1 MKFFSEK
8 APSTQTNNQ
17 YYKAMTITLSGN
29 VLLAVMKWIAANYSA
44 SSALRADAYNS
55 LGDVMYSLLLVVGM
69 YVSMQPPDISHPQG
83 HKRFEPLIGLMISL
97 SIAIAGY
104 RALSG
109 SIEKIRFGAEPL
121 TEIFPIVV
129 LAVSASIKG
138 VMFLLIRRI
147 ADKINSPT
155 LRTTALDNIT
165 DTISSFTAILG
176 VLGARYLTPLA
187 DPIAGILVSIWIF
200 LAAYMALRENM
211 EFITGAGA
219 PEDRREEFAKV
230 IKSVPGV
237 LNVHQLFTE
246 YVGTK
251 YLLDVHINVDGKAT
265 LHDVHHIETVI
276 EKRLMELDDV
286 GRVYVHVEPPGY
298 D

>member
-1 MKFFSEK
+1 MKFISEK
-8 APSTQTNNQ
+8 APSTQTNSQ
-17 YYKAMTITLSGN
+17 YYKAMTITLVGN
-29 VLLAVMKWIAANYSA
+29 VLLAVMKWITANYSA

-97 SIAIAGY
+97 SITIAGY

-129 LAVSASIKG
+129 LAASASIKG

-147 ADKINSPT
+147 ANKINSPT

-200 LAAYMALRENM
+200 RAAYMALRENM
-211 EFITGAGA
+211 GFITGAGA
-219 PEDRREEFAKV
+219 PEDRREEFVKV

-251 YLLDVHINVDGKAT
+251 YLLDVHINVDGKTT
-265 LHDVHHIETVI
+265 LNDVHHIETMI

>member
-1 MKFFSEK
+1 MKYFSEK
-8 APSTQTNNQ
+8 AQSPQTNSH
-17 YYKAMTITLSGN
+17 YYKAMTITLAGN

-55 LGDVMYSLLLVVGM
+55 LGDVMYSLLLVIGM

-83 HKRFEPLIGLMISL
+83 HKRFEPLMGLMISL

-109 SIEKIRFGAEPL
+109 SIDKIRFGAEPL
-121 TEIFPIVV
+121 TEIFPIIV
-129 LAVSASIKG
+129 LAASASIKG
-138 VMFLLIRRI
+138 VMYLLIRRI
-147 ADKINSPT
+147 ANKINSPT

-176 VLGARYLTPLA
+176 IVGSRFVAPIA
-187 DPIAGILVSIWIF
+187 DPIAGILVSVWIF
-200 LAAYMALRENM
+200 RAAYMSMRENL

-219 PEDRREEFAKV
+219 PKDRREEFVSV

-251 YLLDVHINVDGKAT
+251 YLLDVHINVDGKTT
-265 LHDVHHIETVI
+265 LHDVHHIETMI
-276 EKRLMELDDV
+276 EKRLVELDDV
-286 GRVYVHVEPPGY
+286 GRVYVHAEPPGY

>member
-1 MKFFSEK
+1 MKYYSDK
-8 APSTQTNNQ
+8 ALSPQTNNQ
-17 YYKAMTITLSGN
+17 YCKAMTITLVGN
-29 VLLAVMKWIAANYSA
+29 VVLAMMKWLAANYSA

-55 LGDVMYSLLLVVGM
+55 LGDVMYSLLLVIGM
-69 YVSMQPPDISHPQG
+69 YISMQPPDISHPQG
-83 HKRFEPLIGLMISL
+83 HKRFEPLMGLMISI
-97 SIAIAGY
+97 SIAFAGY

-121 TEIFPIVV
+121 KEIFPIIA
-129 LAVSASIKG
+129 LAASALIKG

-155 LRTTALDNIT
+155 LKTTALDNIT

-176 VLGARYLTPLA
+176 VLGALYLNPLA

-200 LAAYMALRENM
+200 RAAFMALRENM
-211 EFITGAGA
+211 GFITGAGA
-219 PEDRREEFAKV
+219 PEDRREEFVSV

-251 YLLDVHINVDGKAT
+251 YLLDAHINVDGKTT

-276 EKRLMELDDV
+276 EKRLMELEDV